1 MPAVGSPLAL
11 STAKRRARLDRG
23 GLAQQSERTTM
34 LTLYVAAVGLKHSLL
49 AGLRR
54 LHGDNT
60 GVTAIEYGLIAGAIA
75 IAIIAAVI
83 AVGGDV
89 KGLFNTTDT
98 QLKSLG

>member
-1 MPAVGSPLAL
+1 
-11 STAKRRARLDRG
+11 
-23 GLAQQSERTTM
+23 M
-34 LTLYVAAVGLKHSLL
+34 LKLYVATVGLKRSLL

-54 LHGDNT
+54 LHGDEA